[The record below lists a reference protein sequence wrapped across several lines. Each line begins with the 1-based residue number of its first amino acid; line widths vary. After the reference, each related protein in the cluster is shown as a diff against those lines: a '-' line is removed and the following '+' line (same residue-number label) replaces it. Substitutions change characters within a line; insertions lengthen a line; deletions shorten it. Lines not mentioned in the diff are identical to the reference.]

1 MSQEIIEKLR
11 EPILSAGE
19 IILSATESELKISE
33 KTSWRD
39 LVTQYDRLVQER
51 LIAAISE
58 MLPGAEFISEES
70 AEKGD
75 IGASDAF
82 IIDPIDGTTNF
93 IHGMGNCAS
102 SVAWYKSGKPHY
114 GAVYDPNACEFFEA
128 KAGEGAYL
136 NGKQIHVSDATLQ
149 DSIVLFGTAPYN
161 PELAELTFSLVR
173 KVFGKC
179 QDVRRMGSAALD
191 ICHVACGRAGL
202 YFEAT
207 LSPWDYAAASLI
219 LRESGGKFVDFS
231 GNEITLSLEKTSVIA
246 GNMKIIDESCILNR

>member
-1 MSQEIIEKLR
+1 MTIIDTLR
-11 EPILSAGE
+11 QTILSSGE
-19 IILSATESELKISE
+19 IILSANGSELEISE
-33 KTSWRD
+33 KTSRRD

-51 LIAAISE
+51 LMAAISE
-58 MLPGAEFISEES
+58 MLPEAEFISEES
-70 AEKGD
+70 AEKGNL
-75 IGASDAF
+75 GASDAF

-93 IHGMGNCAS
+93 IHGMSNCAI

-114 GAVYDPNACEFFEA
+114 GAVYDPNAHEFFEA
-128 KAGEGAYL
+128 KAGGGAYL
-136 NGKQIHVSDATLQ
+136 NGKLIHVSEALLG

-161 PELAELTFSLVR
+161 PELADLTFSLVR

-179 QDVRRMGSAALD
+179 QGVRRMGSAALD

-219 LRESGGKFVDFS
+219 LRESGGAFMDFS
-231 GNEITLSLEKTSVIA
+231 GNEISLSLEKTSVIA
-246 GNMKIIDESCILNR
+246 GNRKIIDESCILNG